1 MCGILVSF
9 NHKKINEEFFRSA
22 LNQIAYRG
30 PDDYGIFYNE
40 NKTLALG
47 SRRLSINDISQNG
60 KMPMSYR
67 DDYIIVF
74 NGEIYNHLELRKQ
87 LKNFEFN
94 SKSDTETVLY
104 SYVKWGKE
112 CLNRFKGMF
121 SFIIYDKIN
130 DYLFI
135 ARDLCGE
142 KPLYYKEDKNG
153 ITLSSEIKQILA
165 DDDFPRK
172 LDLKSLNEFL
182 RNGYLNCE
190 ETLIKGIKTFP
201 KASCGIYDLKNH
213 SLDIKSFSEDTIKT
227 FDGNLKPDRFYLQK
241 LDKLLNASVK
251 RQLISDVP
259 LGVFLSGGIDSSLI
273 TYYASKNSKNKIKTF
288 NVSFEGFKGFDE
300 SANAKK
306 IANELNTEH
315 IEIKGEEI
323 SFDLFKEMADNISD
337 PIADSSL
344 IPTYLVSKYT
354 SNYVKVA
361 LGGDGG
367 DELFGGYISYNKFL
381 RNSKRISFIPK
392 LIIDL
397 LNCLGATLPIGFKG
411 RSFLINLSKNP
422 YKSFLKNRLFDEN
435 ALKKILNVT
444 VYRKKVDSTK
454 YSANKTSYK
463 HKVLLND
470 FHNYMTNN
478 ILLKV
483 DRTSMANSLE
493 VRSPF
498 LDKDIIDFSF
508 KKLPSYLKF
517 DDYRLKILTKRLFK
531 EKIKSKVD
539 IERKQGFSIPLD
551 IWINTTWNEEINKAL
566 EKLPEEIFN
575 KKEIFKLL
583 RNNKSN
589 LISNSSRI
597 FALLILSF
605 WMDKYEIQTS

>member
-1 MCGILVSF
+1 MCGILATYYSK
-9 NHKKINEEFFRSA
+9 NLSKELINKQLDEISH
-22 LNQIAYRG
+22 RG
-30 PDDYGIFYNE
+30 PDDFGIYFNE
-40 NKTLALG
+40 NKTIALG
-47 SRRLSINDISQNG
+47 SRRLSINDLSRNG
-60 KMPMSYR
+60 KMPMSYN

-74 NGEIYNHLELRKQ
+74 NGEIYNHLELRKELNNYQ
-87 LKNFEFN
+87 FN

-104 SYVKWGKE
+104 SYVEWGKE
-112 CLNRFKGMF
+112 CLNRLKGMF

-190 ETLIKGIKTFP
+190 ETLIRGIKAFP
-201 KASCGIYDLKNH
+201 KASYGIYDIKKH
-213 SLDIKSFSEDTIKT
+213 SLEVIPFSDTSKKT
-227 FDGNLKPDRFYLQK
+227 YDGNLKSDKYYLQK
-241 LDKLLNASVK
+241 LDELLNSSVK

-288 NVSFEGFKGFDE
+288 NVSFEGFKSFDE

-315 IEIKGEEI
+315 IEIKGDEI
-323 SFDLFKEMADNISD
+323 SFDIFKEMADNICD

-367 DELFGGYISYNKFL
+367 DELFGGYVSYNKFL

-397 LNCLGATLPIGFKG
+397 LNCFGATLPIGFKG

-422 YKSFLKNRLFDEN
+422 YISFLKNRLFDEY

-444 VYRKKVDSTK
+444 AYREKEESNK
-454 YSANKTSYK
+454 YSAKKLSYK

-508 KKLPSYLKF
+508 NKLPSYLKF
-517 DDYRLKILTKRLFK
+517 DDYRLKILIKKLFK
-531 EKIKSKVD
+531 EKIKAKVD

-597 FALLILSF
+597 FSLLMLSF
-605 WMDKYEIQTS
+605 WIDKYKIRTK